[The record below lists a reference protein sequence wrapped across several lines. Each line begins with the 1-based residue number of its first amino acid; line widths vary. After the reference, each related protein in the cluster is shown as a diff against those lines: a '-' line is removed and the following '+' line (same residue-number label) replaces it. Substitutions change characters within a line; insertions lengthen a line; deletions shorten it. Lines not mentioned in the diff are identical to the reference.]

1 MSLKDVFLK
10 FAKIL
15 NPGLTPEQENQLGAE
30 LKDLDEKTERL
41 VQPVPQTSPGPEPQK
56 LGDELKDLFA
66 EELKATREV
75 NQQLREELAKAN
87 QAREAERA
95 ALEQR
100 AAAEKQKNIETKIKE
115 ATEKGKIA
123 PKDTEGIRRWT
134 ERLNKDYDAYATLLD
149 EMPGNPAL
157 DKSTTGTPAGNAF
170 VGVQSTQEKTIDAL
184 KAEAA
189 SVFETAKN

>member
-100 AAAEKQKNIETKIKE
+100 AAAEKQKKIGR
-115 ATEKGKIA
+115 ASC
-123 PKDTEGIRRWT
+123 R
-134 ERLNKDYDAYATLLD
+134 ER
-149 EMPGNPAL
+149 
-157 DKSTTGTPAGNAF
+157 
-170 VGVQSTQEKTIDAL
+170 V
-184 KAEAA
+184 
-189 SVFETAKN
+189 